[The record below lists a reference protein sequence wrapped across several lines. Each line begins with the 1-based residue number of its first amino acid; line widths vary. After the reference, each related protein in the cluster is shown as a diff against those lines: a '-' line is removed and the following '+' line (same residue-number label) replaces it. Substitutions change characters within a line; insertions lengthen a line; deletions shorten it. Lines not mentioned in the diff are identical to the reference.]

1 MAWKFSYNKK
11 IPYLCHKYFFIDN
24 MSIIIL
30 SVLLLLF
37 PLSLE
42 AQTTNEDWSWISTES
57 HHHVIKHYPEE
68 LDYEEYSSHP
78 NLRVMYDYVFDNKG
92 NLVYTITEPY
102 YSTIYGTYITHDEE
116 DKCKLVMTVLLNDFN
131 NNKYDIKSTS
141 KENQAKVKQTI
152 ISLGKGT
159 DNSNLYNNSIS
170 SRYVE
175 QIFEDELPLLGEP
188 LLKER
193 TGNNTFTYSFGDD
206 SIHYQLYYTYV
217 NEEPYRAK
225 YNVKVKILNPPV
237 KFEETNNEVVDNLDN
252 EQIQENTEE
261 IPPSFN
267 GDLNEW
273 VNKNLNYPKEAIEN
287 GIMGKVIVRFM
298 VDKDGNVTQVQI
310 VRSPDPILS
319 REALRLFK
327 TMPKWTPGTQG
338 GKPVGVWLTY
348 PITFRYS

>member
-1 MAWKFSYNKK
+1 MLNKSSK
-11 IPYLCHKYFFIDN
+11 TNYL
-24 MSIIIL
+24 
-30 SVLLLLF
+30 VRR
-37 PLSLE
+37 
-42 AQTTNEDWSWISTES
+42 A
-57 HHHVIKHYPEE
+57 VIK
-68 LDYEEYSSHP
+68 
-78 NLRVMYDYVFDNKG
+78 
-92 NLVYTITEPY
+92 
-102 YSTIYGTYITHDEE
+102 
-116 DKCKLVMTVLLNDFN
+116 
-131 NNKYDIKSTS
+131 
-141 KENQAKVKQTI
+141 
-152 ISLGKGT
+152 
-159 DNSNLYNNSIS
+159 
-170 SRYVE
+170 
-175 QIFEDELPLLGEP
+175 
-188 LLKER
+188 KER

-225 YNVKVKILNPPV
+225 YNVKVKNLNPPV

-338 GKPVGVWLTY
+338 GKPGWSLVNLSYNISVFLAHVFCTA
-348 PITFRYS
+348 P